1 MIRQKN
7 EEFSLRNIKNN
18 QLLQNFFLPNV
29 KTFFGKAR
37 RRGRRLG
44 AFKETPTNNNG
55 TQLRIML
62 TTLDYF

>member
-1 MIRQKN
+1 MIRQKMKN
-7 EEFSLRNIKNN
+7 FPYEHIKNN
-18 QLLQNFFLPNV
+18 QLLQNYFQRNV

-44 AFKETPTNNNG
+44 AFKETPTNNNS